1 MKSKTA
7 VTVEAVHTHT
17 HTHNTLLQNK
27 ERRYAYYL
35 SISPLS
41 LIISKVR
48 RLFVRGG
55 LIG

>member
-27 ERRYAYYL
+27 ERRYTYYL
-35 SISPLS
+35 SVSPLS

>member
-1 MKSKTA
+1 MKCKTA
-7 VTVEAVHTHT
+7 VTLGAVHTHT